1 MSEDTKL
8 KVARPKHLSDSD
20 EEAINKQ
27 LDRMHAAAVADKEKV
42 TGSGCRRWKHYTNFA
57 LGNQWEGY
65 DGNLPVLYTDNRIGR
80 NLRIKADLVNEMH
93 IGAEFE
99 AREPGDE
106 VAAALQNAVKDYYW
120 ESLGVPE
127 TLDRVG
133 MMADRLG
140 TGIVKVHWDPKANE
154 GLGDARVDWWP
165 SKNLLTEPGKV
176 KFDDMRYMCAKS
188 WIDPKECETKYGGV
202 PRDIGARD
210 ENIDMGDLEDT
221 TNQTEGTMYNVSNYG
236 EALQTTTTG
245 KVPAD
250 SFFSS
255 DADAKKVLK
264 EEWWIRD
271 DAIEVTEGDEG
282 KKAKKKKYPKGRL
295 IIRLGRQIVE
305 DKKNPYDHGKWP
317 YAHDIDELD
326 PKRFWGDTSIRHSI
340 PVQKEHNVT
349 FSIIVNNMHLN
360 TSTPWLNPFNSG
372 VDNNDL
378 QTKGSLGGGVINCR
392 PNAPP
397 TRLPP
402 AAISHNL
409 FDWYDRT
416 AEEIDKLMQIQDV
429 VPPGARGYPASGE
442 VIEQLRESQ
451 LVKIRARANN
461 RARCVQ
467 RVVELL
473 GATVAQFYTKERY
486 IRIVGPLPDAL
497 KKLAADSIGD
507 EEGQIR
513 PNGKQGYFVKVNPKD
528 IAKRLDVRIKEAVW
542 EPQSKLAQ
550 IDTLRSLMEAQ
561 GQVPPDAPI
570 QPTDILA
577 LTQLGTIGDQ
587 MQRRADKREAEA
599 LAAEEAQPAAP
610 EQPMPMEQPMAP
622 PVQPVGPVPP
632 GGVMY

>member
-1 MSEDTKL
+1 MFCKDWPTQIGDL
-8 KVARPKHLSDSD
+8 KVVDDELAFKPSKHGNLEIYRMPEKGADYCIAVDVAEGLVEGDYSVVTVWRGVEQAAEWHGHIDPYELADISANLGYFYNEALLAVEDNDMGSVTATRLFRDLYYPNLYYRENRATADDKVSTKRVGWHTSGTNKGDMVSELALHIKNWERTGFTPHSVRLVNECRTFAVHIDKRGFDRYAAQSGCRHLSDSD

-176 KFDDMRYMCAKS
+176 KFDDMRWMCATS

-349 FSIIVNNMHLN
+349 FS
-360 TSTPWLNPFNSG
+360 
-372 VDNNDL
+372 
-378 QTKGSLGGGVINCR
+378 
-392 PNAPP
+392 
-397 TRLPP
+397 
-402 AAISHNL
+402 
-409 FDWYDRT
+409 
-416 AEEIDKLMQIQDV
+416 
-429 VPPGARGYPASGE
+429 
-442 VIEQLRESQ
+442 
-451 LVKIRARANN
+451 
-461 RARCVQ
+461 
-467 RVVELL
+467 
-473 GATVAQFYTKERY
+473 
-486 IRIVGPLPDAL
+486 
-497 KKLAADSIGD
+497 
-507 EEGQIR
+507 
-513 PNGKQGYFVKVNPKD
+513 
-528 IAKRLDVRIKEAVW
+528 
-542 EPQSKLAQ
+542 
-550 IDTLRSLMEAQ
+550 RSW
-561 GQVPPDAPI
+561 
-570 QPTDILA
+570 
-577 LTQLGTIGDQ
+577 
-587 MQRRADKREAEA
+587 
-599 LAAEEAQPAAP
+599 
-610 EQPMPMEQPMAP
+610 
-622 PVQPVGPVPP
+622 
-632 GGVMY
+632 